1 MFILYSFWL
10 QIIGII
16 IYLYVTKP
24 VIPGLNAELVDL
36 YASSSLH
43 THNDDYDYVSCD
55 FILMFSI

>member
-1 MFILYSFWL
+1 
-10 QIIGII
+10 
-16 IYLYVTKP
+16 LYVTKP